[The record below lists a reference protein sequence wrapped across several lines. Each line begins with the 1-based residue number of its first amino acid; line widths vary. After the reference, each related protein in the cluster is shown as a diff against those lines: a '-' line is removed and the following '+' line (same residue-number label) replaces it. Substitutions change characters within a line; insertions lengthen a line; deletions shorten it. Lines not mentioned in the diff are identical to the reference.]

1 MIPGDPTG
9 LAAHACGRGLAPE
22 PPVPA
27 RRIREDE
34 PLTVREAIEAL
45 RNCEFVQVD
54 LPLYEADTNR
64 ARFLELDRSALIG
77 DLQAC
82 EDHDNTTR
90 LYLSA
95 DGRFVTLRTN
105 A

>member
-22 PPVPA
+22 PAVPA

-34 PLTVREAIEAL
+34 PLTVREAIAAL
-45 RNCEFVQVD
+45 RSCLLVQVD
-54 LPLYEADTNR
+54 LPLFERDTIR
-64 ARFLELDRSALIG
+64 TRLLELDRSALIG

-82 EDHDNTTR
+82 EDHDDTTR
-90 LYLSA
+90 LYLST
-95 DGRFVTLRTN
+95 DGRVVTLRPD